1 MNGAVR
7 FGKVVRLRF
16 GQFLRGKSLVQFI
29 CVLAVAMASIL
40 HVDASLASSPAE
52 CAVVSV
58 SQDDDQGTDQIASES
73 CHFCSVTAF
82 AKFAAPAAVDAE
94 SAPVPH
100 LRSRQLIAFEGPA
113 TAPPPKA

>member
-7 FGKVVRLRF
+7 FSKVVRLRF

-40 HVDASLASSPAE
+40 HVDASFASSPAE

-58 SQDDDQGTDQIASES
+58 SQDDDQGTDQIASEP

-82 AKFAAPAAVDAE
+82 ANLAAPAVVDAG

-100 LRSRQLIAFEGPA
+100 LRSRQLIAFERPA

>member
-1 MNGAVR
+1 MNGDVR
-7 FGKVVRLRF
+7 FSKVVRLRF

-82 AKFAAPAAVDAE
+82 AKFAAPAVDAE
-94 SAPVPH
+94 SAPLPH
-100 LRSRQLIAFEGPA
+100 LRSRQLIAFERPA